1 MDSVWH
7 VRQLGNLTG
16 RKPAGCTGTQEG
28 NRRKHLRK
36 TISGQG
42 MFTDTSQIQGETKT
56 CPDSAAADNPLCI
69 SQNFLT
75 NIVNMSLGIEG
86 FNVMCQSKQT
96 QQMPEN
102 NMLYH
107 FDYECETSTRGRL
120 QKNFWLWL
128 DSSVL
133 VRSLAYQ
140 KLKATGK
147 TVKWCINPPLIHH
160 LNTTTIL
167 LNGIQDLKAQ
177 LFSY

>member
-1 MDSVWH
+1 MDGVWH
-7 VRQLGNLTG
+7 VGQLGNLTG

-56 CPDSAAADNPLCI
+56 CPNSAAADNPLCI

-102 NMLYH
+102 SMLYH

-120 QKNFWLWL
+120 QNAARIFGCGLIAQCWSDHLLIK
-128 DSSVL
+128 
-133 VRSLAYQ
+133 SLRLLARQ
-140 KLKATGK
+140 RNG
-147 TVKWCINPPLIHH
+147 VLIHH
-160 LNTTTIL
+160 
-167 LNGIQDLKAQ
+167 
-177 LFSY
+177 